1 MSSIIVGTAGHIDHG
16 KSALVRALT
25 GTDPDRL
32 PEEKRRGITID
43 LGFADLELDDLRIG
57 FVDVPGHERFIKN
70 MLAGAHGI
78 DLLALVIAADES
90 VMPQTR
96 EHFDIC
102 RLLGV
107 NNGLVVITKKDLV
120 DEEMLALVEDEAR
133 ELVNGSFLEKAP
145 LIAVSSRTG
154 AGLDDLKSRLTEMG
168 RRVPP
173 RSQDFT
179 MRLPIDRAFSMKGF
193 GTVVTGTLISG
204 RITEGEELELLPS
217 STNVRVR
224 GLQVHN
230 KSVREAH
237 AGQRT
242 AVNLAGVDTAQI
254 ERGMVLAPVGR
265 LRPTQIV
272 DVWIDVLPGASRAVR
287 SRSRIR
293 FHIGAAEVLGR
304 VRVLEGS
311 KQIAPGNSGLAQ
323 LRLEAPVVAVHG
335 DRFILRSYSPAET
348 IAGGVIVDPFATKHR
363 GREMEHTLAL
373 LRSLMREERDAKFE
387 AFVQTAGDRG
397 LRLNDLA
404 AATGWANEIL
414 ASVSTEVQ
422 KTGSAFEVGGLF
434 VSRSS
439 LDRLSDAVVA
449 ELERYHKRE
458 PLARGMLRE
467 TLREKLFAHSAPEL
481 FNGVIARLEAQSKV
495 VSEKD
500 IVRSSRHA
508 VGLSEQE
515 AELSK
520 RIEQVYL
527 AAGVEAPA
535 VDEAITKANVA
546 APQRAQARKILQ
558 LLIDDRT
565 LVRIQGEMFMHTKVV
580 QDLKAKLRTYA
591 MQHEPDR
598 LIDVPAFKDLAGVS
612 RKYAIPLLEFF
623 DREQVTRRAGDKR
636 LILLDRIN
644 KM

>member
-25 GTDPDRL
+25 GVDPDRL

-43 LGFADLELDDLRIG
+43 LGFADLELGDLRIG

-107 NNGLVVITKKDLV
+107 SNGLVVITKKDLV

-133 ELVNGSFLEKAP
+133 ELVNGSFLENAP
-145 LIAVSSRTG
+145 LVTVSSRTG
-154 AGLDDLKSRLTEMG
+154 AGLDDLKSQLTEMG
-168 RRVPP
+168 KRVPP

-204 RITEGEELELLPS
+204 KITEGEELELLPS
-217 STNVRVR
+217 RNNVRVR

-230 KSVREAH
+230 KSVHEAH

-272 DVWIDVLPGASRAVR
+272 DVWIDMLPGASRAVR

-293 FHIGAAEVLGR
+293 FHVGAAEVLGR
-304 VRVLEGS
+304 VRVLEGGQ
-311 KQIAPGNSGLAQ
+311 QIAPGSGGLAQ

-363 GREMEHTLAL
+363 GREMAQTLEL
-373 LRSLMREERDAKFE
+373 LRSLMREDRAAKFD
-387 AFVQTAGDRG
+387 ALVQTAGDRG
-397 LRLNDLA
+397 IRLNDLA
-404 AATGWANEIL
+404 AATGWTNEVL
-414 ASVSTEVQ
+414 ARVALEVH
-422 KTGSAFEVGGLF
+422 KTGSVIEIGGLF
-434 VSRSS
+434 IARSS
-439 LDRLSDAVVA
+439 LDRLSEAVVA
-449 ELERYHKRE
+449 ELERHHKRE

-467 TLREKLFAHSAPEL
+467 TLREKLFAHSALEL
-481 FNGVIARLEAQSKV
+481 FNGVIARLEAHSKV

-500 IVRSSRHA
+500 IVRSSEHS
-508 VGLSEQE
+508 VGLSEKE
-515 AELSK
+515 TELSK
-520 RIEQVYL
+520 RLEQIYL
-527 AAGVEAPA
+527 AAGVEVPTI
-535 VDEAITKANVA
+535 DEAMTKANVA
-546 APQRAQARKILQ
+546 AQQRAQARKILQ

-565 LVRIQGEMFMHTKVV
+565 LVRIQAEMFMHTKVV
-580 QDLKAKLRTYA
+580 QELKTKLQTYA
-591 MQHEPDR
+591 AQHEPDR
-598 LIDVPAFKDLAGVS
+598 LIDVAAFKDLAGVS

-636 LILLDRIN
+636 LILKPRVS
-644 KM
+644 

>member
-25 GTDPDRL
+25 GVDPDRL

-107 NNGLVVITKKDLV
+107 SNGLVVITKKDLV

-133 ELVNGSFLEKAP
+133 ELVNGSFLENAP

-154 AGLDDLKSRLTEMG
+154 AGLDDLKARLTEMG

-204 RITEGEELELLPS
+204 KIAEGEELELLPT

-230 KSVREAH
+230 KSVREAQ

-254 ERGMVLAPVGR
+254 ERGMVLASTGR
-265 LRPTQIV
+265 LRSTQIV
-272 DVWIDVLPGASRAVR
+272 DVWIDMLPGASRAVR
-287 SRSRIR
+287 SRSRVR
-293 FHIGAAEVLGR
+293 FHAGAAEVLGR
-304 VRVLEGS
+304 IRVLDGGQ
-311 KQIAPGNSGLAQ
+311 QIAPGSSALAQ
-323 LRLEAPVVAVHG
+323 LRLEAPVVAIHG

-363 GREMEHTLAL
+363 GRELAHTLEL
-373 LRSLMREERDAKFE
+373 LRSLLREERTAKFE

-404 AATGWANEIL
+404 AATGWTNEVL
-414 ASVSTEVQ
+414 AKVASEVQ
-422 KTGSAFEVGGLF
+422 KTGSVIEVGGLF
-434 VSRSS
+434 IARSS

-467 TLREKLFAHSAPEL
+467 TLREKLFTHSAPEL

-500 IVRSSRHA
+500 IVRSSKHS
-508 VGLSEQE
+508 VGLSDQE
-515 AELSK
+515 RELSK
-520 RIEQVYL
+520 RIEQLYL
-527 AAGVEAPA
+527 AAGVEAPSIDDA
-535 VDEAITKANVA
+535 MTKANVA

-558 LLIDDRT
+558 LLIDDKT
-565 LVRIQGEMFMHTKVV
+565 LLRIQGEMFMHAKVV
-580 QDLKAKLRTYA
+580 QELKAKLHKYA
-591 MQHEPDR
+591 TQHEPDR
-598 LIDVPAFKDLAGVS
+598 LIDVSAFKDLAGVS

-636 LILLDRIN
+636 LILKARVS
-644 KM
+644 